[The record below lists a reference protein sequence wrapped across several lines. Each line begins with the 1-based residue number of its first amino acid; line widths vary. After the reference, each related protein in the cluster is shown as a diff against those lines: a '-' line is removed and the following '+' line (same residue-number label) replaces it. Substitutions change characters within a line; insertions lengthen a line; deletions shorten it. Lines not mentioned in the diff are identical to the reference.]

1 MIQIAAP
8 AFRKA
13 AKQGN
18 EMRKLN
24 CKSGDLAVIVTAYN
38 LENIGTILRVLKTH
52 KNQKAVLAD
61 KEDHIWLAV
70 APRPMTYEVDG
81 KLIRRKRGAVP
92 DSVLRPIRGLPFI
105 QEKKKRELKFED
117 INQDEHP

>member
-1 MIQIAAP
+1 LIQIAAP
-8 AFRKA
+8 AFCKA
-13 AKQGN
+13 AKQEN

-24 CKSGDLAVIVTAYN
+24 CKPGDLAVIVTAYN

-52 KNQKAVLAD
+52 KNQKAVLTD

-70 APRPMTYEVDG
+70 APRPMTYEVSG

-92 DSVLRPIRGLPFI
+92 DSVLRPIRGLPFS

>member
-1 MIQIAAP
+1 
-8 AFRKA
+8 
-13 AKQGN
+13 
-18 EMRKLN
+18 MRKLN
-24 CKSGDLAVIVTAYN
+24 CKPGDLAVIVTAYN

-70 APRPMTYEVDG
+70 APRSMTYEVGG

-92 DSVLRPIRGLPFI
+92 DSVLRPIRGLPFS

>member
-1 MIQIAAP
+1 
-8 AFRKA
+8 
-13 AKQGN
+13 
-18 EMRKLN
+18 MRKLN

-105 QEKKKRELKFED
+105 QEKKKRALKFED

>member
-13 AKQGN
+13 AKQVN

-24 CKSGDLAVIVTAYN
+24 CKPGDLAVIVTAYN
-38 LENIGTILRVLKTH
+38 LENIGTILRVMKTH

-92 DSVLRPIRGLPFI
+92 DSVLRPIRGLPFT

>member
-1 MIQIAAP
+1 
-8 AFRKA
+8 
-13 AKQGN
+13 
-18 EMRKLN
+18 MRKLN
-24 CKSGDLAVIVTAYN
+24 CKPGDLAVIVTAYN

-70 APRPMTYEVDG
+70 APRPMTYEVGG

-92 DSVLRPIRGLPFI
+92 DSVLRPIRGLPFS

-117 INQDEHP
+117 INQDEHPHRPQQ

>member
-38 LENIGTILRVLKTH
+38 LENIGTILRGLKTH

-105 QEKKKRELKFED
+105 QEKKKRALKFED